1 MYGLYFINS
10 ILCELFLRFF
20 CVMYRLIPCTPASLC
35 SVHSN
40 VTCNRTS
47 FFFEAAM
54 TCKEPREEDVDVL
67 VVKENAEVETREDKM
82 VWESAFISVAAI
94 ERTSPGQSFRA
105 PSHEE
110 KP

>member
-1 MYGLYFINS
+1 
-10 ILCELFLRFF
+10 
-20 CVMYRLIPCTPASLC
+20 
-35 SVHSN
+35 
-40 VTCNRTS
+40 
-47 FFFEAAM
+47 M

-67 VVKENAEVETREDKM
+67 VVEENAEVETREDKM

>member
-1 MYGLYFINS
+1 
-10 ILCELFLRFF
+10 
-20 CVMYRLIPCTPASLC
+20 
-35 SVHSN
+35 
-40 VTCNRTS
+40 
-47 FFFEAAM
+47 M

-67 VVKENAEVETREDKM
+67 VVEENAEVETREDKM

-94 ERTSPGQSFRA
+94 ERTSSGQSFRA